1 MSPRIQGRS
10 ISRSIASPR
19 SNITAFLD
27 VTVNGVRVVVTL
39 MLRPGI
45 LGVVSAMVLNPLRG
59 LSKVASVPLTFK
71 SVTQRSLRQMELFNV
86 HLESFSFNTPSFS
99 CIVA

>member
-39 MLRPGI
+39 MLRPGTA
-45 LGVVSAMVLNPLRG
+45 VSVANLTPRPPEPINPPA
-59 LSKVASVPLTFK
+59 K
-71 SVTQRSLRQMELFNV
+71 
-86 HLESFSFNTPSFS
+86 
-99 CIVA
+99 